1 MKFSKSQQN
10 AINIIEQITGHF
22 GKDRLFLQE
31 EITGAGYNTIM
42 ALVNKGYLKKHYF
55 NNIYY
60 YQVTTNKEE

>member
-1 MKFSKSQQN
+1 MKFSKSQQK

-42 ALVNKGYLKKHYF
+42 ALVNKGYLKKQYF
-55 NNIYY
+55 SNIHY
-60 YQVTTNKEE
+60 YQVINKEE